1 MAQLACVA
9 CHKVAGQGGEIG
21 PDLSSIG
28 ASRDRDYLRR
38 AILDPAA
45 DVAEGYPP
53 GIMPPNYGDQLYAT
67 ELEMLVDY
75 LAESK

>member
-1 MAQLACVA
+1 
-9 CHKVAGQGGEIG
+9 
-21 PDLSSIG
+21 LSSIG
-28 ASRDRDYLRR
+28 ASRDRQYLRR
-38 AILDPAA
+38 AILAPAA

-53 GIMPPNYGDQLYAT
+53 GSMPPNYGDQLYAS